1 MHKNLTKPQG
11 RRTKRSHPYPD
22 LNDSD
27 SNHPN
32 PGNSDPSDSDGSSS
46 GSFSSPRHS
55 HRRGRG
61 RSRRSKEPGIKIS
74 EIVKLT
80 SRSTLRQWRDWEDD
94 LERLF
99 RSDPNRYTTSTRKI
113 DKALDFVDSH
123 MRSLWKVEV
132 RRSSETE
139 AHFQTF
145 VRWVRKTINGG
156 TDGTVALYEKY
167 DEAKQLENQSPFEFD
182 VYLTSLEALME
193 DQGGRGSAMSFF
205 AKLLKPLRDQMKAS
219 GDTLP
224 EDRRQMVAKAQRA
237 WEATLKKGRP
247 NQDQLTKQRQ
257 RSRSPRHKSYSRRD
271 YRDRSRSRHR
281 HESHRERESHRDH
294 HKDRYERKDRD
305 RKDRREDRSRQD
317 SKDQLTKGRCY
328 SCGEPGHYSANC
340 PKKQKRVHAI
350 RHRSHSRSLSSSSAS
365 SRAKTLSPSSNLS

>member
-1 MHKNLTKPQG
+1 MTAV
-11 RRTKRSHPYPD
+11 HPALLIIEYPA
-22 LNDSD
+22 SY
-27 SNHPN
+27 
-32 PGNSDPSDSDGSSS
+32 
-46 GSFSSPRHS
+46 
-55 HRRGRG
+55 
-61 RSRRSKEPGIKIS
+61 
-74 EIVKLT
+74 
-80 SRSTLRQWRDWEDD
+80 QW
-94 LERLF
+94 LLYNF
-99 RSDPNRYTTSTRKI
+99 VVLCYT
-113 DKALDFVDSH
+113 A
-123 MRSLWKVEV
+123 
-132 RRSSETE
+132 
-139 AHFQTF
+139 
-145 VRWVRKTINGG
+145 
-156 TDGTVALYEKY
+156 ALYEKY
-167 DEAKQLENQSPFEFD
+167 DEAKQLEKQSPFEFD
-182 VYLTSLEALME
+182 AYLTSLEALMK
-193 DQGGRGSAMSFF
+193 DQEGRGSAMSFF

-257 RSRSPRHKSYSRRD
+257 RSRSPRHKSHSRRN

-281 HESHRERESHRDH
+281 HKSHRDRESHQDRESHRDH

-365 SRAKTLSPSSNLS
+365 SRARTLSPSPSTSSKN